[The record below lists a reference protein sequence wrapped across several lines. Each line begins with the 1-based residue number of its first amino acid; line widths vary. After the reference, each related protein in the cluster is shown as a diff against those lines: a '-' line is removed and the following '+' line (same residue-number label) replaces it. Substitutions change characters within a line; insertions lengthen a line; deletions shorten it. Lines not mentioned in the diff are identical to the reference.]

1 MSFDPAGALGDVENL
16 RLFREGSGLPG
27 AGLSAIGDINGDG
40 VADIG
45 VALDIPGSIGANE
58 PVAYVLFGPTPD
70 GDGLDLGSLTAA
82 SGFAVVGADAPGSTA
97 ASIAAAG
104 DVNGDSL
111 QDFVL
116 GLGEDGLYVVFGRD
130 DDSFGSEVDLTMLD
144 ADSGTNVRITIAGG
158 AGSSA
163 ANLVAAGAGDL
174 DSDGLDDIVFGLP
187 DADDGTAQSGI
198 AGVLF
203 GSAAFGTIG
212 EVVTDGTTGFL
223 FRSALGDDARLG
235 TAVAGA
241 GDVNQDGID
250 DVVIGAPTAGAQD
263 DGAAYVVFGRDVD
276 TDGPFAAE
284 LTPGA
289 LNGTNGFAITG
300 VSGAAGATGR
310 SVAGAGDI
318 NGDGVDDLL
327 IGAPD
332 DASHGNPAGSGTAY
346 AVFGQEELVPAVI
359 SAAAFGP
366 SLDLGSLGAAEGL
379 VIPGLAAG
387 DAVGTAVAGGV
398 DVSGDGIADLV
409 IGGPGVQGG
418 TGAAYLVFGAG
429 GLSGTVDLAGLD
441 GTNGTRLD
449 GTTAGGAAG
458 TAVGLGPDLDDD
470 GNGEVLVNDG
480 LGTAS
485 SARFIV
491 YGPAVPDAVDD
502 GGAAFTTDEDTPF
515 TTGNV
520 LANDDDPA
528 GGGLTVIAID
538 TTGTQGLVI
547 DEGDG
552 TFAYSPNGQFEGLGD
567 GDTGTDSFTY
577 TVEDSDGLTDTA
589 TVTITIEGVTDN
601 QPPEAA
607 DDTASGPAGTPL
619 TIAVLDNDSDPD
631 GDTIGVTGTTDP
643 ENGGIV
649 VNDDDT
655 ITYTPENGFSGT
667 DSFTYT
673 IADFRG
679 GIDTATVT
687 VTIDAVTANTPPV
700 AQSDVAV
707 APLGTPITISVLAND
722 TDADGDPLTITDVG
736 APVSGEAV
744 IAGANASTITYT
756 PDPDFIDGFGL
767 DAFSYTISDGKGG
780 TDSANILV
788 FARVPVT
795 IEDDVITVNVTGDG
809 FDLDPDGVTLREAI
823 MAGNAADRPVT
834 IRLPSEEVTI
844 QNLLESALPEPN
856 ANAGAGD
863 LDILGDITI
872 RGPGTIRADG
882 LPRLFDVQDGGR
894 LTLENVVLNGGG
906 QVLAPEDQMPGAALF
921 VREGGTAALESGTI
935 VTNFVQDFVTENS
948 STRTGVPGKEIVQS
962 TFGPT
967 RGAAIFN
974 DGGIL
979 TLNGTGVGGNRAAE
993 GTALF
998 NNGGSTVVSNSQ
1010 FALNLSTAAF
1020 FEQKIEITA
1029 GVGNFSKI
1037 GKVIPGDVEAGTG
1050 VAIYNQAGVI
1060 AVNNT
1065 SFVLNG
1071 FSMPMEEDTLLGFLD
1086 RVTREPAFIFNE
1098 ANGELDATNLFFDQN
1113 RGAVRDIDD
1122 QSAGIMALS
1131 QTARSPASHI
1141 GLPAR
1146 AEDDAGPPP
1155 AAAAATT
1162 VAPLQDGAP
1171 GIQLIGD
1178 LGALLADF
1186 GALAVDQ
1193 GFVTVEADRIVL
1205 DLMGAVIEL
1214 TGTGLDIDLD
1224 AFDGEDLA
1232 GIVVNAGMVTG
1243 VTIFQADGTTPIL
1256 VAEGVTVDAATAQ
1269 SILDGSAFADGTVLT
1284 ELLFDGPITFTGSD
1298 SSDNLTGTD
1307 GPDSLDGGGGSDA
1320 LFGLGGLDTLIG
1332 GNGRDVFAFVAVGDS
1347 PAGSPDRV
1355 GDFAVGSDL
1364 FDLALIDADPA
1375 TADNDNFL
1383 FIGTDG
1389 FSGTAGELRVADTG
1403 TGDDAGALV
1412 QGDTDGDGSA
1422 DLEILLVG
1430 VTAAALDPT
1439 GFPGIVTGNENED
1452 PTAEDETAVT
1462 LEDAAV
1468 TVDVLDNDTDPD
1480 GDPLSVAVALPPSN
1494 GTATVNGDN
1503 TITYVP
1509 DSGFTGT
1516 DQIGY
1521 AVEDGRG
1528 GFDGAFLFLTVD
1540 ADESV
1545 DPNLFGILVDG
1556 LSSAIVSGGTVAS
1569 IIDAPGAQ
1577 VLEVRAGASLDL
1589 ASTAGANS
1597 LVLPG
1602 DAGDFAISRE
1612 VAAVTLDGPGGETVT
1627 LTARTTA
1634 QTLIFDDGALALRV
1648 EGDSVLAG
1656 SQTVSETAAPLI
1668 APLDDRP
1675 PLPDPGP
1682 EAPAAPN
1689 FFGIVLEDTPAQL
1702 IGSGVSARIVD
1713 APGAQTYHVGAAAA
1727 LDLQGSA
1734 GANTLTLQLEAGSVD
1749 IVRGAATVTVSGPN
1763 GESVSFTARQTPQTL
1778 VFLDGAVDIRIDG
1791 NSVVAGDQTVTE
1803 TSAPLTAALDPGQ
1816 TAVGVFAAAAESLSG
1831 PPAPDDMLFG

>member
-1 MSFDPAGALGDVENL
+1 MSFDPAVTLGDVENL
-16 RLFREGSGLPG
+16 RLFRETSGLPG

-45 VALDIPGSIGANE
+45 VALNIPGGIGATG

-104 DVNGDSL
+104 DVNGDTL
-111 QDFVL
+111 EDFVL

-130 DDSFGSEVDLTMLD
+130 DDSFGSELDLTTLD
-144 ADSGTNVRITIAGG
+144 ADSGTNVRITVAGG

-174 DSDGLDDIVFGLP
+174 DNDGLADIVFGVP
-187 DADDGTAQSGI
+187 GVNDGAEQSGI

-203 GSAAFGTIG
+203 GSATIGTVG
-212 EVVTDGTTGFL
+212 EVVADGANGFL

-235 TAVAGA
+235 TSVARA
-241 GDVNQDGID
+241 GDVNDDGID

-263 DGAAYVVFGRDVD
+263 DGAAYVVFGRDVAS
-276 TDGPFAAE
+276 DGAFAAE
-284 LTPGA
+284 LTPEA
-289 LNGTNGFAITG
+289 LNGTVGFAITG
-300 VSGAAGATGR
+300 VSGAAGATGQ

-318 NGDGVDDLL
+318 NGDGIDDLL

-346 AVFGQEELVPAVI
+346 AVFGQEELVTAVI

-366 SLDLGSLGAAEGL
+366 SLDLGSLGSAEGL

-387 DAVGTAVAGGV
+387 DALGTSVAGGV

-409 IGGPGVQGG
+409 LGAPGVQGG
-418 TGAAYLVFGAG
+418 TGAAYLVYGAG
-429 GLSGTVDLAGLD
+429 GLSGTVDLGGLD
-441 GTNGTRLD
+441 GTTGTRLD

-458 TAVGLGPDLDDD
+458 TAVGLSPDLDDD
-470 GNGEVLVNDG
+470 GGGEILVSDA

-538 TTGTQGLVI
+538 TSATQGLVI

-567 GDTGTDSFTY
+567 GETGTDSFTY

-589 TVTITIEGVTDN
+589 TVTLTIEGVIDN
-601 QPPEAA
+601 MPPEAA
-607 DDTASGPAGTPL
+607 DDTGSGPAGTPL
-619 TIAVLDNDSDPD
+619 IIAVLNNDSDPD
-631 GDTIGVTGTTDP
+631 GDTIGVTGITVP

-649 VNDDDT
+649 VNDNDT
-655 ITYTPENGFSGT
+655 ITYTPEDGFSGT

-679 GIDTATVT
+679 GIDSATVT
-687 VTIDAVTANTPPV
+687 VTINAVTANTPPV
-700 AQSDVAV
+700 ALDDVAI

-736 APVSGEAV
+736 APQSGEAV
-744 IAGANASTITYT
+744 IAGADASTITYT

-788 FARVPVT
+788 FAAPPVT

-834 IRLPSEEVTI
+834 IRLPSEEVTV
-844 QNLLESALPEPN
+844 QNLLDFALPEPN

-872 RGPGTIRADG
+872 RGPGTIRANA

-906 QVLAPEDQMPGAALF
+906 EPLAVEDQMPGAALF
-921 VREGGTAALESGTI
+921 VREGGTAALAPGTI
-935 VTNFVQDFVTENS
+935 VVGFVQDFVTEIS
-948 STRTGVPGKEIVQS
+948 STRTVFPGKEFVQS

-979 TLNGTGVGGNRAAE
+979 TLNGAGVGGNRAAE

-1010 FALNLSTAAF
+1010 FALNLSTAGF
-1020 FEQKIEITA
+1020 FEQKFEIT
-1029 GVGNFSKI
+1029 VESKEI
-1037 GKVIPGDVEAGTG
+1037 RKVGKVIPGGVEAGTG
-1050 VAIYNQAGVI
+1050 VAIYNQDGVI
-1060 AVNNT
+1060 AIDNST
-1065 SFVLNG
+1065 FVLNG
-1071 FSMPMEEDTLLGFLD
+1071 FSMPMEEDPLLGFLD
-1086 RVTREPAFIFNE
+1086 RVTREPAIIFNE
-1098 ANGELDATNLFFDQN
+1098 ANGDLVATNLFFDQN
-1113 RGAVRDIDD
+1113 RGAVRNIDD

-1131 QTARSPASHI
+1131 QTATSPASHA
-1141 GLPAR
+1141 GLPER
-1146 AEDDAGPPP
+1146 GDDGAGPPP
-1155 AAAAATT
+1155 ATAAVPT
-1162 VAPLQDGAP
+1162 VTPLQDGP
-1171 GIQLIGD
+1171 GIQLMGD

-1193 GFVTVEADRIVL
+1193 GFVTVEAGRIVL

-1232 GIVVNAGMVTG
+1232 TIVVNAGMVTG
-1243 VTIFQADGTTPIL
+1243 VTIFAADGTTPIL
-1256 VAEGVTVDAATAQ
+1256 VAQGVTVDAATAQ

-1284 ELLFDGPITFTGSD
+1284 DLLFDGPITFTGGD
-1298 SSDNLTGTD
+1298 SNDNLTGTD

-1320 LFGLGGLDTLIG
+1320 LFGLGGVDTLIG
-1332 GNGRDVFAFVAVGDS
+1332 GSEGDVFAFVAVGDS

-1355 GDFAVGSDL
+1355 GDFVVGTDL

-1375 TADNDNFL
+1375 TADNDHFH
-1383 FIGTDG
+1383 FIGTGG

-1403 TGDDAGALV
+1403 TGDEAGALV

-1422 DLEILLVG
+1422 DLEILLIG
-1430 VTAAALDPT
+1430 VTAASLDPT

-1452 PTAEDETAVT
+1452 PTAEDETAAT
-1462 LEDAAV
+1462 IEDAAV
-1468 TVDVLDNDTDPD
+1468 TVEVLDNDTDPD
-1480 GDPLSVAVALPPSN
+1480 GDALSVAVALPPSN

-1509 DSGFTGT
+1509 DSGFVGL
-1516 DQIGY
+1516 DLIGY

-1528 GFDGAFLFLTVD
+1528 GFDGAFLFVTVD
-1540 ADESV
+1540 ADESEIPGTPIDEAIIV
-1545 DPNLFGILVDG
+1545 QNGIEGGAAGNDLLLIPANPALLGEMVTISDAQGDNVISLTGG
-1556 LSSAIVSGGTVAS
+1556 LSLSESAVAS
-1569 IIDAPGAQ
+1569 QTARLTLTTGQQITILGADAFIYEIGGFP
-1577 VLEVRAGASLDL
+1577 LAGERG
-1589 ASTAGANS
+1589 TFQNYET
-1597 LVLPG
+1597 
-1602 DAGDFAISRE
+1602 FAIE
-1612 VAAVTLDGPGGETVT
+1612 TLGIVQGVP
-1627 LTARTTA
+1627 
-1634 QTLIFDDGALALRV
+1634 
-1648 EGDSVLAG
+1648 AG
-1656 SQTVSETAAPLI
+1656 SEV
-1668 APLDDRP
+1668 
-1675 PLPDPGP
+1675 
-1682 EAPAAPN
+1682 
-1689 FFGIVLEDTPAQL
+1689 F
-1702 IGSGVSARIVD
+1702 
-1713 APGAQTYHVGAAAA
+1713 VG
-1727 LDLQGSA
+1727 
-1734 GANTLTLQLEAGSVD
+1734 
-1749 IVRGAATVTVSGPN
+1749 
-1763 GESVSFTARQTPQTL
+1763 
-1778 VFLDGAVDIRIDG
+1778 GAV
-1791 NSVVAGDQTVTE
+1791 TVTE
-1803 TSAPLTAALDPGQ
+1803 GFGMTGLDIDPLI
-1816 TAVGVFAAAAESLSG
+1816 
-1831 PPAPDDMLFG
+1831 